1 MGTSNRVKATPPAR
15 YTATAIAL
23 HWVVAALLVAGI
35 GIGLVMTGLPNGITK
50 LKLYNWHKWLGAS
63 VLALTLLRL
72 AWRLGHAPPPLP
84 PMAAWQRRAAATLQ
98 AALYALCLAVP
109 LLGWAYSSALG
120 FPLVWLGVLPLPD
133 WVPQDRALAQ
143 ALKPWHAAGAWLLV
157 LLAGGHVAAAL
168 KHQWLDRDGLL
179 RRMAPWGR

>member
-1 MGTSNRVKATPPAR
+1 MNAPPR
-15 YTATAIAL
+15 YTGTAIAL
-23 HWVVAALLVAGI
+23 HWAIAALLLGGFALGAT
-35 GIGLVMTGLPNGITK
+35 MTGLPNGIVK

-84 PMAAWQRRAAATLQ
+84 PMPAWQRRAAAAVQ
-98 AALYALCLAVP
+98 AALLALCLAVP

-120 FPLVWLGVLPLPD
+120 FPLVWLGVVPLPD

-143 ALKPWHAAGAWLLV
+143 AIKPWHGRAAWLLA
-157 LLAGGHVAAAL
+157 LLAGLHAAAAV

>member
-1 MGTSNRVKATPPAR
+1 MNGPAR
-15 YTATAIAL
+15 YTGTAIAL
-23 HWVVAALLVAGI
+23 HWLVAALLLGGFALGAT
-35 GIGLVMTGLPNGITK
+35 MTGLPNGVLK

-72 AWRLGHAPPPLP
+72 AWRLRHAPPPLP
-84 PMAAWQRRAAATLQ
+84 PAMPVWQRHAAAAVQ
-98 AALYALCLAVP
+98 AALLVLCLLVP
-109 LLGWAYSSALG
+109 LLGWAYSSAAG
-120 FPLVWLGVLPLPD
+120 FPLVWLGLVPLPD

-143 ALKPWHAAGAWLLV
+143 AIKPWHGRAAWLLA
-157 LLAGGHVAAAL
+157 LLAGGHAAAAL